1 MEAYKKDLATLRHFQ
16 NKLKKKQYSQN
27 FSVSATLIYII
38 LLDFLCFNGFL
49 DFLSHK
55 LDVK

>member
-16 NKLKKKQYSQN
+16 NKLKKIQYSQN
-27 FSVSATLIYII
+27 FSLSATLIYII

-49 DFLSHK
+49 DFLSHE